1 MNKVITLILLLLLLM
16 SCSKQEDVLVGT
28 WKFEGDYHRATY
40 EIIEKR
46 NGFVGK
52 VIYYDD
58 GTSRYTSK
66 DELICFEGLVKQDS
80 IYVDGVS
87 GASSSTKA
95 TKKGR
100 TICIKVKSRDSLEAT
115 TYVRGQALKEWW
127 IRQK

>member
-1 MNKVITLILLLLLLM
+1 MNKTSTIILLLLIVM
-16 SCSKQEDVLVGT
+16 SCSKQADILVGT

-40 EIIEKR
+40 EITEKG

-52 VIYYDD
+52 VIHYDD

-87 GASSSTKA
+87 GASSSTKE

-100 TICIKVKSRDSLEAT
+100 TICIKVKSQDSLEAT
-115 TYVRGQALKEWW
+115 TYVSGQPLKEWW